1 MNESKETTAA
11 RTLDARGLKCPMPI
25 VKAKKEMDTIAAGQV
40 LKVIATDPGS
50 VLDFQGWM
58 KTSASFEL
66 VKQEES
72 KDEQGRAIFVHH
84 LRRKS

>member
-1 MNESKETTAA
+1 MNESKETSPA
-11 RTLDARGLKCPMPI
+11 RMLDARGLKCPMPI
-25 VKAKKEMDTIAAGQV
+25 VKARKEMDTIPSGQV

-58 KTSASFEL
+58 KTNASLEL

-72 KDEQGRAIFVHH
+72 KDEHGRSIFVHY
-84 LRRKS
+84 LRRKA